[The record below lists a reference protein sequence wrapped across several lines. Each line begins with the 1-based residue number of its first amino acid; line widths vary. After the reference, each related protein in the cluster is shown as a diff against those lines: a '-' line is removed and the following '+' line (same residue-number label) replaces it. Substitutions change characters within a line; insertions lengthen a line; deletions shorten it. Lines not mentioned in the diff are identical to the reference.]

1 MTTENLSFTP
11 LSAASSQP
19 LYLQIKTAIAQR
31 IQDGDYQP
39 HERLPSESE
48 LMKVFGVSRITVRQA
63 LRDLHGEGLVFSV
76 QGKGT
81 FVSKPKA
88 VQNVQRLKGFGEAMV
103 PQGYE
108 ASTRVIGVQEIRPP
122 QDVAEALGRRQSDPV
137 VELKRVRYLNR
148 EPISIDHSFYPI
160 ELGQK
165 LVGRDLTQDVFPM
178 MENEFDIGLS
188 HADLRIEAGLASADE
203 ARFLNYEAGEPV
215 LMIRR
220 LVFDQPGRPV
230 AFEILSYRGDAFQ
243 YHLRADR

>member
-1 MTTENLSFTP
+1 MTQENASFSP
-11 LSAASSQP
+11 LNAVSSQP
-19 LYLQIKTAIAQR
+19 LYLQIKTALAQR

-88 VQNVQRLKGFGEAMV
+88 VQNVQRLQGFGEAMV

-108 ASTRVIGVQEIRPP
+108 ASTRVIGVQELRPP
-122 QDVAEALGRRQSDPV
+122 QEVADALGRRQSDTV

-148 EPISIDHSFYPI
+148 EPSPS
-160 ELGQK
+160 
-165 LVGRDLTQDVFPM
+165 TT
-178 MENEFDIGLS
+178 
-188 HADLRIEAGLASADE
+188 ASTRRRS
-203 ARFLNYEAGEPV
+203 ARSWWA
-215 LMIRR
+215 
-220 LVFDQPGRPV
+220 
-230 AFEILSYRGDAFQ
+230 AT
-243 YHLRADR
+243 